1 MEINLTIL
9 FKTVLLYSVNFLVVF
24 YIYRYSLYPKLRW
37 HQKDNI
43 CHDNRMSFSIYI
55 SFLLF
60 IIEILIYNKKII
72 FTF

>member
-43 CHDNRMSFSIYI
+43 CHDNRMGFSICV
-55 SFLLF
+55 SSLLF
-60 IIEILIYNKKII
+60 ITEFLIYNKTIT